1 MPFHKK
7 DSWLRRN
14 IGKILDIGSF
24 IPGPQ
29 QPFVAGGSALLH
41 GGKAAKALK
50 DREYQKA
57 LIHGIGAGVAGKSAH
72 SGFKGSGA
80 AGTPMLNVGKAAG
93 VEMAG
98 NGGGL
103 WSGVGGV
110 LGGIGGWIKDN
121 PGLALGIGSSIGGL
135 LSPPGAGAKESDELK
150 VELMRRALHNL
161 DNPRVFN
168 PYIKAARGAIT
179 GPQYLPPT
187 PALVGEAGP
196 EFITPLR
203 GPGDQRAAANILGM
217 PAMRGGGII
226 PELPTGYQGWVNGP
240 HIATLGE
247 NGSEAVFPLDK
258 LQTAAGGA
266 ISGLDNLR
274 GGLREAIVNS
284 IDDPNR
290 QGSNSFVPS
299 MLKAYDEIPK
309 LQAGGIT
316 KGAYKQQHGMGGG
329 GATPPP
335 PMPAPMPAPPPVR
348 GPGDPNQRFGGGP
361 AAGGYGPRQIFMPPP
376 VRGPGD
382 PNRGGPPVLQMG
394 GQQPG
399 GPTKEEV
406 MGGGGAM
413 PPPPPPPGGGL
424 GTMNV
429 PISTMPG
436 GPTKEEVM
444 QQQRL
449 GGAKTPGQVP
459 EGTGEG
465 SFFADPP
472 PPAGM
477 PDTTLEINQPPIYE
491 VPPPPPEEQPPG
503 GLTKEEVMGNGLGA
517 PSHGEGRVVTL
528 PDGTKQF
535 QMDPPSN
542 MYDDPNWDKTHTNR
556 DPNYIEDPHRNDPGY
571 IEPLGGPEDITE
583 FGTGDGSFPHMPDE
597 DQPPPGQGPIMTG
610 GGGGGFPEGQPPG
623 TGNQFGDPGGGD
635 TGVGDTGVDPG
646 VDPGGYSEGTLDPAL
661 GRSLQDVALQGR
673 QNTPDYDALYNQL
686 GTRAMGLINQSAA
699 ARGAFGGSAYRGQ
712 LSEGLG
718 RLGLNIAQLQGN
730 LRNQALQGGTNVN
743 QNIFGVNRDIYG
755 MNQMTRQQA
764 WQNAMNAAGQPTSPS
779 PWSNFFSATGN
790 LGGQIYNTRNS
801 PWSTQ

>member
-80 AGTPMLNVGKAAG
+80 AGTPMLNVGKDAG

-179 GPQYLPPT
+179 GPRYLPPT

-316 KGAYKQQHGMGGG
+316 KGQYQQQSGMGGAG
-329 GATPPP
+329 SGATP
-335 PMPAPMPAPPPVR
+335 MGKAP
-348 GPGDPNQRFGGGP
+348 GSDPQF
-361 AAGGYGPRQIFMPPP
+361 
-376 VRGPGD
+376 
-382 PNRGGPPVLQMG
+382 MG

-399 GPTKEEV
+399 GPTKGQV
-406 MGGGGAM
+406 MGG
-413 PPPPPPPGGGL
+413 
-424 GTMNV
+424 
-429 PISTMPG
+429 
-436 GPTKEEVM
+436 
-444 QQQRL
+444 
-449 GGAKTPGQVP
+449 
-459 EGTGEG
+459 
-465 SFFADPP
+465 
-472 PPAGM
+472 
-477 PDTTLEINQPPIYE
+477 
-491 VPPPPPEEQPPG
+491 
-503 GLTKEEVMGNGLGA
+503 A
-517 PSHGEGRVVTL
+517 PSQGEGRVGTL

-535 QMDPPSN
+535 QMNSPTSLYN
-542 MYDDPNWDKTHTNR
+542 
-556 DPNYIEDPHRNDPGY
+556 DPNYDKTYTNRNIDYLKDPNAGSPGY
-571 IEPLGGPEDITE
+571 I
-583 FGTGDGSFPHMPDE
+583 
-597 DQPPPGQGPIMTG
+597 PPPGGPIADAVAGDPGFQGPAMTG
-610 GGGGGFPEGQPPG
+610 GGGGSGVGFRDEGPPPG
-623 TGNQFGDPGGGD
+623 MGNAPIVTNGGGGGGGGNGGGGNGSGVPGIG
-635 TGVGDTGVDPG
+635 TGYDPMTDAIG
-646 VDPGGYSEGTLDPAL
+646 
-661 GRSLQDVALQGR
+661 
-673 QNTPDYDALYNQL
+673 QNILEQRA
-686 GTRAMGLINQSAA
+686 AMGGLGSNMTDISL
-699 ARGAFGGSAYRGQ
+699 ARGMAPHMAGMQNQWFNQQMGMQGFNQRERENQARFGLQRAALENQGGVSPYAQQYYRG
-712 LSEGLG
+712 
-718 RLGLNIAQLQGN
+718 
-730 LRNQALQGGTNVN
+730 GG
-743 QNIFGVNRDIYG
+743 
-755 MNQMTRQQA
+755 
-764 WQNAMNAAGQPTSPS
+764 
-779 PWSNFFSATGN
+779 
-790 LGGQIYNTRNS
+790 
-801 PWSTQ
+801 